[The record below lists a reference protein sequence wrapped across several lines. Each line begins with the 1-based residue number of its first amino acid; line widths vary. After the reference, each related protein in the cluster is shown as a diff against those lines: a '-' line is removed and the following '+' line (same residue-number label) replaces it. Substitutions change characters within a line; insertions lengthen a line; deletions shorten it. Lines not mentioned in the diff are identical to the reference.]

1 MLVLSRKLNEA
12 ILIGDNVEIVVVDID
27 RGKIRLGISA
37 PKEVPITRTEL
48 LPKDHEAHPDNR
60 RTT

>member
-12 ILIGDNVEIVVVDID
+12 VLIGDNIEIVVVDIG

-37 PKEVPITRTEL
+37 PKEIPVHRTEL
-48 LPKDHEAHPDNR
+48 LPRDHEAHPDNR

>member
-12 ILIGDNVEIVVVDID
+12 VLIGDNVEIVVVDIGH
-27 RGKIRLGISA
+27 GKIRLGISA
-37 PKEVPITRTEL
+37 PKEIQIIRTEL
-48 LPKDHEAHPDNR
+48 LPPDHEAHPDNR